1 MTTLVLKL
9 IAYFTMLIDHT
20 AVSLWITGRMREM
33 YTLYRVMRGIGRI
46 AFPIFCFQLVQG
58 AMYTK
63 NKKKYLLRLLLFA
76 VISEVPFDLALFGRL
91 YKPGYQNVFFTLLL
105 GLICVYVIQ
114 WGSRLPGK
122 KVWLGWGAAVLTT
135 GAAGLLAEYVVLSDY
150 GWAGVFMIAIMG
162 ILAAPLRRIRYLIRS
177 EYFLQMFVSAF
188 GIAACILL
196 TNSTESFALL
206 ALIPI
211 YFYNGVQ
218 GITSKRMRLL
228 LYVFYPLHLAVL
240 GLVFVWPLVRSLY
253 L

>member
-9 IAYFTMLIDHT
+9 IAYLSMLIDHT
-20 AVSLWITGRMREM
+20 AVSLYITGRMRDM
-33 YTLYRVMRGIGRI
+33 MTLYRVMRGIGRI

-63 NKKKYLLRLLLFA
+63 NKAKYLLRLLIFA

-91 YKPGYQNVFFTLLL
+91 YKPDYQNVFFTLLL
-105 GLICVYVIQ
+105 GLVCVYTIQ

-122 KVWLGWGAAVLTT
+122 KVWLGWGAALSVT
-135 GAAGLLAEYVVLSDY
+135 GAAGALAEYVVLSDY

-162 ILAAPLRRIRYLIRS
+162 ILAAPLPRIRMLVRS
-177 EYFLQMFVSAF
+177 EYFFQMFISAF

-196 TNSTESFALL
+196 TNHLESFALL

-218 GITSKRMRLL
+218 GIASRRVRLL
-228 LYVFYPLHLAVL
+228 LYAFYPLHLMIL